1 MDQKRKEIL
10 QGIDPYIIE
19 TRYSQVDP
27 DYLEFEIKMSSIED
41 LQKINDC
48 LWAVNNLQK
57 TTPKLPLYDQNPYNS
72 ILLYITGLT
81 NEFDFSKERS
91 DMIDGAPPDVD
102 IDHDALDREKAIQ
115 WCIDYWGRERV
126 ANIITHGTFKP
137 KSLARSFY
145 RITEGENDDLN
156 ELLAMIP
163 PPKYGKEATLEEILE
178 SNPNI
183 TEDQRYKAFLEFADR
198 IENMVAN
205 FGIHAA
211 GIIISDKEIND
222 NIPIWKNSK
231 ADRITQYDKDECE
244 ELGLL
249 KFDFLGIDT
258 LSIIKEC
265 KKLIKENH
273 NIDIEPYSIPDEDP
287 LAYKYLNKGYLT
299 GIFQMETSGVA
310 KRLIRAIKPSSIEDL
325 SAISA
330 INRPGPL
337 QAGLDKTYIANKLN
351 NSPPKNLPAN
361 VAEILKASYWT
372 LIYQEQIMKLFTDL
386 AGFTSQEADD
396 VRRAMGKKKLD
407 VLEKYKEKFLEGAQ
421 TLGGL
426 LEQYAHSL
434 WDDILG
440 FADYCLAGNTKLLLP
455 YQESKS
461 FLSKDLNLDNLISK
475 QYNGLVFSYDFNSK
489 KENPTFTM
497 QPVSQW
503 HVKGKKDVYKYT
515 FEDSTSVVCTPQHK
529 FLTLKD
535 RLFLP
540 IDLIYSKNLNILSIK
555 SKTT

>member
-1 MDQKRKEIL
+1 MNEEKIKLLKHIDNHIIDQ
-10 QGIDPYIIE
+10 
-19 TRYSQVDP
+19 RYHQVDS
-27 DYLEFEIKMSSIED
+27 DYLEYEISMISDED
-41 LQKINDC
+41 LETIFWLLTEERKQE
-48 LWAVNNLQK
+48 W
-57 TTPKLPLYDQNPYNS
+57 PNPHNS
-72 ILLYITGLT
+72 ILLYITGIS
-81 NEFDFSKERS
+81 NEFDFDKARS

-115 WCIDYWGRERV
+115 WCVDYWGRERV

-145 RITEGENDDLN
+145 RITEGNNDDLSQ
-156 ELLAMIP
+156 LLSKIP
-163 PPKYGKEATLEEILE
+163 MPKYGKEATLEEILNL
-178 SNPNI
+178 NPDLS
-183 TEDQRYKAFLEFADR
+183 EDKKYEAFLEFADR
-198 IENMVAN
+198 IEGMVAN

-211 GIIISDKEIND
+211 GVIISDKEISD

-273 NIDIEPYSIPDEDP
+273 DVELEPYSIPDEDE

-310 KRLIRAIKPSSIEDL
+310 KRLITTIKPSSIEDL

-337 QAGLDKTYIANKLN
+337 QAGLDRTYIANKLN
-351 NSPPKNLPAN
+351 NSPPKDLPDN

-386 AGFTSQEADD
+386 ADFTSQEADD
-396 VRRAMGKKKLD
+396 VRRAMGKKKMN
-407 VLEKYKEKFLEGAQ
+407 VLQKYKEKFILNSQ
-421 TLGGL
+421 SVGGL
-426 LEQYAHSL
+426 LKEYAESL

-440 FADYCLAGNTKLLLP
+440 FADYCLASNTNIAIPNANKV
-455 YQESKS
+455 ETS
-461 FLSKDLNLDNLISK
+461 FLSIENIVNK
-475 QYNGLVFSYDFNSK
+475 QYNNYVYSCNIQQENIDNVFLQK
-489 KENPTFTM
+489 
-497 QPVSQW
+497 VSQW
-503 HVKGKKDVYKYT
+503 HTKGKKDVFKYK
-515 FEDSTSVVCTPQHK
+515 FEDNTDVICTPDHK
-529 FLTLKD
+529 FLCKKTNT
-535 RLFLP
+535 FLP
-540 IDLIYSKNLNILSIK
+540 IDLIYTKGLDIVSINFKK
-555 SKTT
+555 S

>member
-1 MDQKRKEIL
+1 MDQERKEIL

-19 TRYSQVDP
+19 TRYSQVDL
-27 DYLEFEIKMSSIED
+27 DYLEFELKMSD
-41 LQKINDC
+41 LLDLKRISDS
-48 LWAVNNLQK
+48 LWAINNYK
-57 TTPKLPLYDQNPYNS
+57 SDPAIKLPLYQENPYNS

-81 NEFDFSKERS
+81 DEFDFLKQRS
-91 DMIDGAPPDVD
+91 EMIDGAPPDVD

-115 WCIDYWGRERV
+115 WCIDYWGREKV

-145 RITEGENDDLN
+145 RITEGENEHLNDL
-156 ELLAMIP
+156 LSRIP

-178 SNPNI
+178 ENPDLS
-183 TEDQRYKAFLEFADR
+183 TDQRYQGFLEFADR
-198 IENMVAN
+198 IEGMVAN

-211 GIIISDKEIND
+211 GVIISDKEIND
-222 NIPIWKNSK
+222 TIPVWKNSK

-273 NIDIEPYSIPDEDP
+273 NLDIEPYAIPDGDKE
-287 LAYKYLNKGYLT
+287 AYKYLNQGCLT

-310 KRLIRAIKPSSIEDL
+310 KRLITKIKPSSIEDL

-351 NSPPKNLPAN
+351 NCPPESLPEN

-372 LIYQEQIMKLFTDL
+372 LIYQEQIMKIFTDL
-386 AGFTSQEADD
+386 AGFSSQEADD
-396 VRRAMGKKKLD
+396 VRRAMGKKKLE
-407 VLEKYKEKFLEGAQ
+407 VLEKYKEKFILGAQ
-421 TLGGL
+421 SVGGL
-426 LEQYAHSL
+426 LADYANSL

-440 FADYCLAGNTKLLLP
+440 FADYCLAGNTRILTQSTLRTI
-455 YQESKS
+455 
-461 FLSKDLNLDNLISK
+461 KDVVSCQDSSDV
-475 QYNGLVFSYDFNSK
+475 YSYCSD
-489 KENPTFTM
+489 EIIQ
-497 QPVSQW
+497 QPVTQW
-503 HVKGKKDVYKYT
+503 HFKGVKPVYRYT
-515 FEDSTSVVCTPQHK
+515 FEDNSFVDCTKTHK
-529 FLTLKD
+529 FLTKD
-535 RLFLP
+535 TVMKP
-540 IDLIYSKNLNILSIK
+540 IEYIYHEKEEMYTINIK
-555 SKTT
+555 